1 MRWHLLVRDENGW
14 NNPSVTS
21 VGTQVHL
28 SGSVK
33 MSKAVSSRKSLR
45 GGVSDRHSSSGSVA
59 WLGNLSS
66 RDFASDGHRR
76 GFLDANHWTYVSR
89 VKWEELLSWHS
100 AADCV
105 IRFITLSSRNP
116 FAFRD
121 PQSSDHGEFSD
132 SDDDFCTKM
141 NFGRLPAL
149 PVVTLRKACCDRYLA
164 MTLGA
169 ATKSHTPFRT
179 EQFPV
184 CSEFLP
190 AFEFER

>member
-1 MRWHLLVRDENGW
+1 MAALRCRNPFRQESHCEEVYPIGIRVLGRWHGW
-14 NNPSVTS
+14 VIF
-21 VGTQVHL
+21 
-28 SGSVK
+28 
-33 MSKAVSSRKSLR
+33 
-45 GGVSDRHSSSGSVA
+45 
-59 WLGNLSS
+59 SS

-76 GFLDANHWTYVSR
+76 GFPDANHWTYVSR
-89 VKWEELLSWHS
+89 VKWEELLSWRL
-100 AADCV
+100 AGDCV

-121 PQSSDHGEFSD
+121 PQSSDHGEFLD

-149 PVVTLRKACCDRYLA
+149 PIVTLRKACCDRYA

-169 ATKSHTPFRT
+169 ATKAHTPFRT

-190 AFEFER
+190 AFEFES

>member
-1 MRWHLLVRDENGW
+1 MRWHLLVRDENGR
-14 NNPSVTS
+14 NNPRVTS

-33 MSKAVSSRKSLR
+33 MSKAVSSRNSLR

-59 WLGNLSS
+59 RLGNLSS

-89 VKWEELLSWHS
+89 VKWEELLSWHL
-100 AADCV
+100 AGDCV

-149 PVVTLRKACCDRYLA
+149 PVVALRKACSTDI
-164 MTLGA
+164 
-169 ATKSHTPFRT
+169 
-179 EQFPV
+179 
-184 CSEFLP
+184 LP
-190 AFEFER
+190 